1 MAIDSEN
8 DFSNILLDDSVS
20 NNSSLDRNPLYEMNN
35 RHNKSTITHPK
46 PTLYCV
52 VCGDHAFGY
61 NFDAISCESCKAF
74 FRRNALR
81 PPNDLK
87 CRGNG
92 HCEVTVEKRKRC
104 KKCRLDKCFRM
115 GMRKEW
121 ILSEQDKQ
129 RKRNKIEQNRRQRQT
144 NVGILGRRRR
154 YIKHLKFFEES
165 SSIDEVH
172 PSITNNIPQMNES
185 DWSRI
190 HQVQYAY
197 SQATSLNR
205 VIGVPLYPATQP
217 IHSTLELI
225 RIPTYLASIRLIT
238 FMKKIPEFDLFNPED
253 RVTLVK
259 HNLLA
264 VVFMHVVLLYNPLA
278 DSYHEHD
285 TEDPIFQGKD
295 WIEIL
300 GEEFYHEV
308 TDVATKLIEI
318 FQYDRVIVKIFLLL
332 ILFTKGFCGY
342 DIAHEPSLKNYFIVF
357 NTQNLYLESLYKYCL
372 HHYGIRKTITLF
384 SRSLNQILAIQR
396 LAVHLKDFVH
406 NHINASQLSPLMQ
419 SVLQLPNS
427 NPSV

>member
-81 PPNDLK
+81 PPIKSKHEFL
-87 CRGNG
+87 
-92 HCEVTVEKRKRC
+92 
-104 KKCRLDKCFRM
+104 F
-115 GMRKEW
+115 
-121 ILSEQDKQ
+121 SKQ

-154 YIKHLKFFEES
+154 YIKHLKYFEES

-342 DIAHEPSLKNYFIVF
+342 DIAHEPSLKNYLIVF

>member
-8 DFSNILLDDSVS
+8 DISDIFLDD
-20 NNSSLDRNPLYEMNN
+20 NFLKDSSLNGDPLYEIGNSPI
-35 RHNKSTITHPK
+35 KPTIKRPK
-46 PTLYCV
+46 PTLNCV

-81 PPNDLK
+81 PPGALK

-92 HCEVTVEKRKRC
+92 HCEVNVEKRKRC

-121 ILSEQDKQ
+121 ILTEHDKQ
-129 RKRNKIEQNRRQRQT
+129 KKKNKVEQNRRQRQPHV
-144 NVGILGRRRR
+144 NVPGRRRR
-154 YIKHLKFFEES
+154 CIKYWKILENNS
-165 SSIDEVH
+165 VVDQID
-172 PSITNNIPQMNES
+172 PSITDDIPLMTEL
-185 DWSRI
+185 DWARI
-190 HQVQYAY
+190 HQVQHAY
-197 SQATSLNR
+197 NQATTLNK

-217 IHSTLELI
+217 IHSPLELI

-238 FMKKIPEFDLFNPED
+238 FMKKIPEFDLFDSED

-264 VVFMHVVLLYNPLA
+264 VVFMHAVLLYNPLA
-278 DSYHEHD
+278 DTYHEHN

-300 GEEFYHEV
+300 GEEFYHQLTNV
-308 TDVATKLIEI
+308 TTKLITI
-318 FQYDRVIVKIFLLL
+318 FQYDRVIVKVFLLL

-342 DIAHEPSLKNYFIVF
+342 DIIHEPSLRNHLIVF
-357 NTQNLYLESLYKYCL
+357 DTQNLYLESLYKYCL
-372 HHYGIRKTITLF
+372 HHYGLVKTVTLF
-384 SRSLNQILAIQR
+384 TRSLNEIFVIQR

-406 NHINASQLSPLMQ
+406 NHIDASQLSPLMQ
-419 SVLQLPNS
+419 SVLQLTD
-427 NPSV
+427 